1 MLAPLRQ
8 IRDRNVWLLYGATVL
23 LGLAYGLAIA
33 LIGLYLDGLGYQK
46 TEIGLLAF
54 WFALGTVSLALPMGA
69 LIRRFTAKRVLVV
82 CFFGYACTVGA
93 FPFLESHTAIV
104 VDRFLDGAFS
114 VGVWISSETILL
126 QRAGKDHKAF
136 IMSLYGIAVGI
147 GYVVGPLAAHA
158 VIGFAPYSVAFGT
171 SAVLAVIASLWILL
185 RLDPDP
191 RVDSSSTDAR
201 PTNPATRSI
210 DARPLSP
217 PRGERQGEGRSG
229 VSLPAPGLA
238 AALRSSLALVWR
250 IRISCWGT
258 FSYGYFQ
265 ASIVLFMPLFLRDSK
280 GIAQDDT
287 VIMPAFFAAG
297 LLIFSSIAGRIADRF
312 GHLVVMRTL
321 AMAGACLIGGF
332 LFVESFA
339 VMCLITFLGG
349 AVLASISPI
358 SLALQGNIVAPE
370 DYSRA
375 NSIYNTFYA
384 TGTLVGPVVSSFIF
398 DGFGGHAAGKKLGGE
413 TMMGHMAVLWAIF
426 AIVTWFFRRD
436 DPRAGHDAALAAARV
451 ESPSGSGV
459 AS

>member
-33 LIGLYLDGLGYQK
+33 LIGLYLDGLGYEK
-46 TEIGLLAF
+46 TGIGFVAF

-69 LIRRFTAKRVLVV
+69 IIRRFTAKRVLVA
-82 CFFGYACTVGA
+82 CFVGYACTVSA

-104 VDRFLDGAFS
+104 IDRFLDGAFS

-126 QRAGKDHKAF
+126 QRADRDHKAF

-158 VIGFAPYSVAFGT
+158 IIGVAPYAVAFGT
-171 SAVLAVIASLWILL
+171 SGVLAL
-185 RLDPDP
+185 
-191 RVDSSSTDAR
+191 
-201 PTNPATRSI
+201 
-210 DARPLSP
+210 
-217 PRGERQGEGRSG
+217 
-229 VSLPAPGLA
+229 LA
-238 AALRSSLALVWR
+238 AAWILFRLDADSTTHDPAEPRTFEAHPPGTSIRDSLMLAWR
-250 IRISCWGT
+250 IRISCVGT

-280 GIAQDDT
+280 AIAQDDT

-297 LLIFSSIAGRIADRF
+297 LLVFSSVAGRVADRL

-321 AMAGACLIGGF
+321 AVAGACLIGGF
-332 LFVESFA
+332 LLVESFA

-358 SLALQGNIVAPE
+358 SLALQGSIVDPR
-370 DYSRA
+370 DYGRA

-384 TGTLVGPVVSSFIF
+384 AGTLVGPVASSFIF
-398 DGFGGHAAGKKLGGE
+398 DGFGADAAGKKLGGE
-413 TMMGHMAVLWAIF
+413 TMMGHMALLWAVF
-426 AIVTWFFRRD
+426 ALVTWLFRRD
-436 DPRAGHDAALAAARV
+436 DPRSKPSAAL
-451 ESPSGSGV
+451 SPSNAGA